1 MKKTKFRSFGMLG
14 KHHSQETKDKI
25 SAAKLG
31 RKMTEEKKRKIS
43 IGHKKLA
50 HNKNKKRRGDEE

>member
-1 MKKTKFRSFGMLG
+1 
-14 KHHSQETKDKI
+14 
-25 SAAKLG
+25 
-31 RKMTEEKKRKIS
+31 MTEEKKRKIS